1 VGDFMNAVRLS
12 ICIPVFNFGAFIG
25 ETLESIISQASDD
38 VEIVVV
44 DGASTDNTRDVIKI
58 YQNKFPRLRYH
69 RLDKRG
75 GIDRDMAKTIELA
88 SGDYCWLF
96 SGDDI
101 MRPGSISRVLKEV
114 SSDIGLLLCESILCD
129 FGMHPITKH
138 KMMDLDAD
146 QMFDLGNA
154 SDRLR
159 YFRLARN
166 TGAFFS
172 FCGALIFKKSVWDLV
187 TFNEAFAGSC
197 WAHAARFFEI
207 IPRGLKVKYLL
218 DPFLDKRGDND
229 SFLDKGIV
237 NRYKIAIDGYHRL
250 ADTFFGHDSVEA
262 FHIRR
267 VVRHEFPP
275 HTLLHA
281 KLECQNKNLHED
293 RLVLDRLAYQAYSDP
308 VLISRIYLFIYKWTP
323 LLFYRV
329 LKSVRAILK

>member
-1 VGDFMNAVRLS
+1 MNAIRLS
-12 ICIPVFNFGAFIG
+12 ICIPVYNFGAFIG

-44 DGASTDNTRDVIKI
+44 DGASNDNTFDVIKI
-58 YQNKFPRLRYH
+58 YQNRFPRLHYH
-69 RLDKRG
+69 RLEKRG
-75 GIDRDMAKTIELA
+75 GVDRDMAKTVELA
-88 SGDYCWLF
+88 TGDYCWLF

-101 MRPGSISRVLKEV
+101 MRPGSISRVLNDI
-114 SSDIGLLLCESILCD
+114 SSDIDLLLCESILCG
-129 FGMHPITKH
+129 FAMQPITKH
-138 KMMDLDAD
+138 KMMDLDAE
-146 QMFDLGNA
+146 QEFDLAIEN
-154 SDRLR
+154 DRLR

-172 FCGALIFKKSVWDLV
+172 FCGALIFKRSTWNLV
-187 TFNEAFAGSC
+187 AFSEAFAGSC
-197 WAHAARFFEI
+197 WAHVARFFEI
-207 IPRGLKVKYLL
+207 IPRGLKIKYLP

-267 VVRHEFPP
+267 VIRRELPP
-275 HTLLHA
+275 HALLHA
-281 KLECQNKNLHED
+281 KLECQIKNLHED

-308 VLISRIYLFIYKWTP
+308 LLISRMYLLIYKLTP
-323 LLFYRV
+323 LLFYRF
-329 LKSVRAILK
+329 LKSVVTIFK